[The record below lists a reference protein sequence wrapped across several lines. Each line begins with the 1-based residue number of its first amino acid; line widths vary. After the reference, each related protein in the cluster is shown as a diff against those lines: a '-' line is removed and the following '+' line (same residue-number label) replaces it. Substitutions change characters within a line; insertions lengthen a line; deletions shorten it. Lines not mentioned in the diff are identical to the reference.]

1 MKQNMKSQKTKK
13 KKLTKKQSNKRRQKK
28 SRKTTLTVQHFQSKI
43 FAILNKHAD
52 RQFAIEELIDILQ
65 VSTEKNK
72 VKVID
77 ALEKLAESDQ
87 ILVDQEGNV
96 RILLH
101 LIKGTV
107 DFVNPRFAFIVS
119 DETEE
124 DTWVDADH
132 LKFALHGDTVK
143 ARLYPNAKGKRP
155 EGEVLEVLERK
166 TSEFVGKIEIKEKY
180 AFVVADNRRMH
191 MDIFVPQKHINGAKN
206 GDKVIVEIL
215 EWHDEKSSPVARVKE
230 VLGAPGVNETE
241 MHAIMAE
248 FGLARHFPKEVVA
261 DADKIRGRIT
271 KTEIKKRRDF
281 REITTFTIDPDT
293 AKDFDDALSI
303 KKLDNGNWEVGI
315 HIADV
320 THYVKPD
327 SKVEKEGAERAT
339 SVYLVDRVVPML
351 PEKLS
356 NELCSLRPHEDKLT
370 FSAVFELDEHAQV
383 HSEWFGRTAIH
394 SDRRFTYEEAQE
406 GIDSGEGDF
415 AAELRLLNDLAKKLT
430 AQRFE
435 KGAMSFET
443 VEVKFKLDENGTP
456 IGLFTKERKDAHK
469 LIEEFMLLANR
480 KVAEFIYKMPV
491 KGTKAESNTMVYRTH
506 DNPDVDKLKNFSGF
520 AKKLGHDVKLNGKAM
535 TSSLNKLMIAIEDTP
550 QQHVLQGLAIRTMA
564 KAIYTTEPTGH
575 FGLAFDHYTHFTSPI
590 RRYPDMMVHR
600 LLQHY
605 LDNGKS
611 VDKGTFEKLCK
622 HSTDMEKR
630 AAEAERASI
639 KYKQVEYMRI
649 LDDSDKVYDGV
660 VTGVTDWGI
669 YVELEETKCEGMIR
683 MSDLVDD
690 FYQLDEENYRV
701 VGKKT
706 KNVITF
712 GDTMKVRVKSTD
724 LERRTMDLLKVYDDD
739 DALPL

>member
-1 MKQNMKSQKTKK
+1 MKTQKTKK
-13 KKLTKKQSNKRRQKK
+13 KKLTKKQFNKRRQKK
-28 SRKTTLTVQHFQSKI
+28 SKKTTLTVQHFQSKI
-43 FAILNKHAD
+43 FAILNKNAE

-65 VSTEKNK
+65 VRTEKNK

-87 ILVDQEGNV
+87 VLVDQEGNV

-101 LIKGTV
+101 IIKGTV

-143 ARLYPNAKGKRP
+143 ARLYPKAKGKRP

-166 TSEFVGKIEIKEKY
+166 TNEFVGKIEIKEKY

-215 EWHDEKSSPVARVKE
+215 EWHDEKSSPVAQVKE

-248 FGLARHFPKEVVA
+248 FGLARHFPKEVIT

-271 KTEIKKRRDF
+271 KAEIKKRRDF

-339 SVYLVDRVVPML
+339 SVYLVDRVIPML

-370 FSAVFELDEHAQV
+370 FSAVFELDEQANV
-383 HSEWFGRTAIH
+383 HSEWFGRTIIH

-415 AAELRLLNDLAKKLT
+415 AAELQLLNDLAKKLT

-491 KGTKAESNTMVYRTH
+491 KGAKAESNTMVYRTH

-535 TSSLNKLMIAIEDTP
+535 TSSLNKLMVAIENTP

-649 LDDSDKVYDGV
+649 LNDSDKAYDGV

-712 GDTMKVRVKSTD
+712 GDTLKVRVKSTD
-724 LERRTMDLLKVYDDD
+724 LERRTMDLLKVYDEDE
-739 DALPL
+739 LL

>member
-1 MKQNMKSQKTKK
+1 MKNNMKTQKTKK
-13 KKLTKKQSNKRRQKK
+13 KKFTKKQSQKRRQKK
-28 SRKTTLTVQHFQSKI
+28 SRKNTLTVQHFQSKI
-43 FAILNKHAD
+43 FAILNKNAE
-52 RQFAIEELIDILQ
+52 RQFAIEDLMDILQ
-65 VSTEKNK
+65 VTTEKNK

-77 ALEKLAESDQ
+77 ALERLAESDQ

-101 LIKGTV
+101 IIKGTV

-124 DTWVDADH
+124 DTWVDADK

-143 ARLYPNAKGKRP
+143 ARLYPNSKGKRL

-191 MDIFVPQKHINGAKN
+191 MDIFVPQKHINGAQN
-206 GDKVIVEIL
+206 GDKVIVDIM
-215 EWHDEKSSPVARVKE
+215 EWHDEKSSPVAKVKE

-248 FGLARHFPKEVVA
+248 FGLARHFPAGVLK
-261 DADKIRGRIT
+261 DADKIRGKIT
-271 KTEIKKRRDF
+271 KAEIKKRRDF

-303 KKLDNGNWEVGI
+303 QKLANGNWEIGI

-327 SKVEKEGAERAT
+327 SVVEKEGAERAT

-370 FSAVFELDEHAQV
+370 FSAVFELDANANV
-383 HSEWFGRTAIH
+383 HSEWFGRTIIH

-406 GIDSGEGDF
+406 NIEGGEGDF
-415 AAELRLLNDLAKKLT
+415 ADELRLLNDLAKKLT

-491 KGTKAESNTMVYRTH
+491 RGAKAESNTMVYRTH

-520 AKKLGHDVKLNGKAM
+520 AKKLGHEVKLNGKAM
-535 TSSLNKLMIAIEDTP
+535 TSSLNKLMVAIENTP

-611 VDKGTFEKLCK
+611 VDKGAFEKLCK

-649 LDDSDKVYDGV
+649 LNDSDKVYDGV

-683 MSDLVDD
+683 MSDLIDD

-724 LERRTMDLLKVYDDD
+724 LEKRTMDLLKVYDDD
-739 DALPL
+739 DALSQ

>member
-1 MKQNMKSQKTKK
+1 MKSQKTKK
-13 KKLTKKQSNKRRQKK
+13 KKLTKKQFSKRRQKK

-43 FAILNKHAD
+43 FAILNKNAD

-65 VSTEKNK
+65 VNTEKNK

-166 TSEFVGKIEIKEKY
+166 TNEFVGKIEIKEKY

-215 EWHDEKSSPVARVKE
+215 EWHDEKSSPVAKVKE

-248 FGLARHFPKEVVA
+248 FGLARHFPKEVTA

-271 KTEIKKRRDF
+271 KVEIKKRRDF

-370 FSAVFELDEHAQV
+370 FSAVFELDEHANV
-383 HSEWFGRTAIH
+383 HSEWFGRTVIH

-491 KGTKAESNTMVYRTH
+491 KGSKAESNTMVYRTH

-535 TSSLNKLMIAIEDTP
+535 TSSLNKLMVAIENTP

-649 LDDSDKVYDGV
+649 LNDSDKVYDGV

-724 LERRTMDLLKVYDDD
+724 LERRTMDLLKVYDEDET
-739 DALPL
+739 L